1 MNKYHNNFYFKALI
15 KTFKIHKRLNDADLR
30 KVINVFGKKDDNG
43 FYLPH
48 LLFSSVSLL
57 YTFDLIDTY
66 CNLIG
71 HQYAKDVALYHM
83 RKIQKGE
90 GLGSSDLKYTTQQ
103 FKRLLKGDKNMFECF
118 LDAIKKYQIKKWINR
133 NMHCNHYLDDKGFYD
148 VIYGNKC

>member
-15 KTFKIHKRLNDADLR
+15 KTFKMHKRLNDADLR
-30 KVINVFGKKDDNG
+30 KVINVFGKNDEDG

-48 LLFSSVSLL
+48 LLFSSVSFLHP
-57 YTFDLIDTY
+57 FDLIDTY

-90 GLGSSDLKYTTQQ
+90 GIGSSDLKYTIQQ
-103 FKRLLKGDKNMFECF
+103 FERLLKGEKYMLNNFI
-118 LDAIKKYQIKKWINR
+118 DAIRHYQIKSWINR
-133 NMHCNHYLDDKGFYD
+133 NMHCLHSLDDEKIYD
-148 VIYGNKC
+148 VIYGNES